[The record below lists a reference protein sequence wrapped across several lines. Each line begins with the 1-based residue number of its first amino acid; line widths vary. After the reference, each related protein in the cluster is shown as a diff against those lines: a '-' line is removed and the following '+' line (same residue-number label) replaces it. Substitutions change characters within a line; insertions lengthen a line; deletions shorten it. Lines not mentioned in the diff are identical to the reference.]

1 VQQIGRE
8 FAKAGDLLR
17 GTSPVAEVAFLHSY
31 DDRWSVELQKHSKDF
46 DDRQLFTSYYRPLR
60 ALVDTIDVVSPMA
73 PLTNY
78 KLVVAPALNL
88 VSDAEARH
96 LLEFV
101 NNGGHLVLG
110 IRSGMKDE
118 YNALLPALQPGPFR
132 EALGAEIA
140 QYYAL
145 DKPVPLEYEHGPGEV
160 KIWAERLK
168 VSAPD
173 AQVLATYGKSNGWL
187 DGQPAVVTRRVGKGR
202 ITYMGAWADDRSM
215 DVFAHWLAQISNL
228 DQRFPAPEGVE
239 VSRRVAGDREV
250 YVVVNATDTSK
261 RVPLPSPMV
270 EHLRG
275 HGSPVRELELPA
287 YEVAVLTK

>member
-1 VQQIGRE
+1 
-8 FAKAGDLLR
+8 
-17 GTSPVAEVAFLHSY
+17 
-31 DDRWSVELQKHSKDF
+31 
-46 DDRQLFTSYYRPLR
+46 
-60 ALVDTIDVVSPMA
+60 
-73 PLTNY
+73 
-78 KLVVAPALNL
+78 
-88 VSDAEARH
+88 
-96 LLEFV
+96 
-101 NNGGHLVLG
+101 
-110 IRSGMKDE
+110 
-118 YNALLPALQPGPFR
+118 
-132 EALGAEIA
+132 
-140 QYYAL
+140 
-145 DKPVPLEYEHGPGEV
+145 
-160 KIWAERLK
+160 
-168 VSAPD
+168 
-173 AQVLATYGKSNGWL
+173 VLATYGKSNGWL